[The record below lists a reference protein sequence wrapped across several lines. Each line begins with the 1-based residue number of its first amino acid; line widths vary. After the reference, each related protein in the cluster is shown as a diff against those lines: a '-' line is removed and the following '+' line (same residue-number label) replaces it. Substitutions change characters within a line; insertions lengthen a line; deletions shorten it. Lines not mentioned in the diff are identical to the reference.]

1 MYYET
6 SFGYSPDVTLTSECL
21 DISTLTNP
29 ALRFYYHMYGATI
42 GTLDVTVNGD
52 TVWSLAGDQ
61 GDQWYQ
67 AQVDLSAYAGTDI
80 TVAFIG
86 AYGGSYTG
94 DMALDNIEVDELAIS
109 GCTDPTAANYDPTA
123 TFDDGSCT
131 YVMGCTDPSYANYD
145 PLATM
150 DDGSCA
156 GCLFNSVTVTMYD
169 SWGDGWNGNTYTIT
183 DSTGAVVA
191 TGGLAAGSLGVDTLC
206 LPDGCYDITVGG
218 GLFPSEVSFDFGTLV
233 GAPVGTYTGQC
244 FPAVTPVYGCTDP
257 TALNYDSTATIDDGS
272 CIAIVYGCTDSTAT
286 NYYPGANVD
295 DGSCTYSTTCS
306 ASPITNLG
314 VTDIIHNRATFTF
327 DDMNTSTCRV
337 DQLRIKYRE
346 VGTTAWSQK
355 NMGSPTGYD
364 PVTGICNSTSRTD
377 KLVLGLSAN
386 TTYEWQMRVWY
397 CSTGATAWVNG
408 PNFTTLADCPNV
420 GNLAV
425 TTPTSTKATFTWDD
439 SNGAY
444 SFVRLQ
450 ARVDTT
456 GSSFFNIGG
465 VGVPYGTYT
474 KDKNG
479 LVPGTS
485 YRAKSRTWC
494 DPNGGA
500 YKAPSWTTFIYFTM
514 PGSVRLDGGVSI
526 DNLDVYP
533 NPSRDIFNV
542 SFTSED
548 AQDLEVRVINVVGE
562 VVYTEN
568 LEQFTGEYNKEID
581 LVTYTKGVY
590 FLEITTENGVVNKK
604 LILQ

>member
-1 MYYET
+1 MT
-6 SFGYSPDVTLTSECL
+6 FTPDTLVC
-21 DISTLTNP
+21 
-29 ALRFYYHMYGATI
+29 F
-42 GTLDVTVNGD
+42 VGD
-52 TVWSLAGDQ
+52 TVTINPVGYHNA
-61 GDQWYQ
+61 
-67 AQVDLSAYAGTDI
+67 V
-80 TVAFIG
+80 
-86 AYGGSYTG
+86 
-94 DMALDNIEVDELAIS
+94 EVDDSTWMANGTNSNGGFNIPLGTPSGSFVIDQAKTYYYVCTPHVTLGMKGVIIS
-109 GCTDPTAANYDPTA
+109 SSPPMIYGCTDTLACNFDEMA
-123 TFDDGSCT
+123 TEDDGNCIFAQV
-131 YVMGCTDPSYANYD
+131 YYD
-145 PLATM
+145 C
-150 DDGSCA
+150 GNI
-156 GCLFNSVTVTMYD
+156 CLNDFD
-169 SWGDGWNGNTYTIT
+169 GDGVC
-183 DSTGAVVA
+183 DE
-191 TGGLAAGSLGVDTLC
+191 L
-206 LPDGCYDITVGG
+206 
-218 GLFPSEVSFDFGTLV
+218 EVF
-233 GAPVGTYTGQC
+233 
-244 FPAVTPVYGCTDP
+244 GCTDP

-272 CIAIVYGCTDSTAT
+272 CIAIVYGCTDPAAI
-286 NYYPGANVD
+286 NYFPGANLD
-295 DGSCTYSTTCS
+295 DGSCCYVAGCTDPTAPNYNPLACIDDGSCSISITC
-306 ASPITNLG
+306 SPITNLG

-568 LEQFTGEYNKEID
+568 LMNFTGEFTKEID
-581 LVTYTKGVY
+581 LRRSTKGIY
-590 FLEITTENGVVNKK
+590 FLEITTENGVINKK
-604 LILQ
+604 MILQ

>member
-1 MYYET
+1 MKQLIIVLSFFIFTNT
-6 SFGYSPDVTLTSECL
+6 SAQYGMLNGTGYAPNVTVVDL
-21 DISTLTNP
+21 N
-29 ALRFYYHMYGATI
+29 GATHDVYEY
-42 GTLDVTVNGD
+42 LDSGYVVVLELVSASCATC
-52 TVWSLAGDQ
+52 A
-61 GDQWYQ
+61 
-67 AQVDLSAYAGTDI
+67 AYAAGTENSYNLYGPGGNNS
-80 TVAFIG
+80 ARFIG
-86 AYGGSYTG
+86 LETNSNTTNTMVTNFASTYGITFPIANNIVPANINYQLYYTPSYYVIYPDTSYTTICP
-94 DMALDNIEVDELAIS
+94 LYCVTTSTSSSIENDLNNAIS
-109 GCTDPTAANYDPTA
+109 
-123 TFDDGSCT
+123 
-131 YVMGCTDPSYANYD
+131 
-145 PLATM
+145 
-150 DDGSCA
+150 
-156 GCLFNSVTVTMYD
+156 
-169 SWGDGWNGNTYTIT
+169 SWVI
-183 DSTGAVVA
+183 S
-191 TGGLAAGSLGVDTLC
+191 
-206 LPDGCYDITVGG
+206 
-218 GLFPSEVSFDFGTLV
+218 
-233 GAPVGTYTGQC
+233 
-244 FPAVTPVYGCTDP
+244 
-257 TALNYDSTATIDDGS
+257 
-272 CIAIVYGCTDSTAT
+272 GCTDSTAT
-286 NYYPGANVD
+286 NYYPSATVD

-386 TTYEWQMRVWY
+386 TTYEWEMRVWY
-397 CSTGATAWVNG
+397 CSTGATAWVTG

-568 LEQFTGEYNKEID
+568 LMNFTGEFTKEID
-581 LVTYTKGVY
+581 LRRSTKGIY
-590 FLEITTENGVVNKK
+590 FLEITTEDGVINKK
-604 LILQ
+604 MILQ

>member
-1 MYYET
+1 MLNGT
-6 SFGYSPDVTLTSECL
+6 GYAP
-21 DISTLTNP
+21 N
-29 ALRFYYHMYGATI
+29 
-42 GTLDVTVNGD
+42 VTV
-52 TVWSLAGDQ
+52 
-61 GDQWYQ
+61 
-67 AQVDLSAYAGTDI
+67 VDLNGVTHDVYEYLDSGYVVVLELVSASCATCASYASGTENSYNLYGPGGNNS
-80 TVAFIG
+80 ARFIG
-86 AYGGSYTG
+86 LETNSNTTNSMVSNFASTYGITFPIANNIVPANINYQLYYTPSYYVIYPDTSYTTICP
-94 DMALDNIEVDELAIS
+94 LYCVTTSTSSSIENDLNNAIS
-109 GCTDPTAANYDPTA
+109 
-123 TFDDGSCT
+123 
-131 YVMGCTDPSYANYD
+131 
-145 PLATM
+145 
-150 DDGSCA
+150 
-156 GCLFNSVTVTMYD
+156 
-169 SWGDGWNGNTYTIT
+169 SWLI
-183 DSTGAVVA
+183 S
-191 TGGLAAGSLGVDTLC
+191 
-206 LPDGCYDITVGG
+206 
-218 GLFPSEVSFDFGTLV
+218 
-233 GAPVGTYTGQC
+233 
-244 FPAVTPVYGCTDP
+244 
-257 TALNYDSTATIDDGS
+257 
-272 CIAIVYGCTDSTAT
+272 GCTDSTAT
-286 NYYPGANVD
+286 NYYAGANVD

-533 NPSRDIFNV
+533 NPSRDTFNV

-604 LILQ
+604 LIII